1 MRIPFFPF
9 VTKQRSPRLLH
20 PYTDVVA
27 TRRDR
32 RALVQTASD
41 QALEGLDARPPPVM
55 PLRHD
60 ALPVAKEREE
70 VPRPRQPDPDLL
82 RVPLG
87 RLVVPVLPEQV
98 CELETLTVRDAS
110 VRPLFP

>member
-1 MRIPFFPF
+1 
-9 VTKQRSPRLLH
+9 
-20 PYTDVVA
+20 
-27 TRRDR
+27 
-32 RALVQTASD
+32 
-41 QALEGLDARPPPVM
+41 M